1 MVGGLMSIRR
11 ILMNYETISIIRPA
25 AGEDAI
31 SKISERTAE
40 IIGAAGGEIL
50 AVDKWG
56 LKKLAYPIQKEENGY
71 FVYTVFKGNGAGLDE
86 MERIFRIDDNVLKYM
101 TIRLDDSFALPEK
114 KDAEDS
120 TEQEEVEE

>member
-1 MVGGLMSIRR
+1 
-11 ILMNYETISIIRPA
+11 MNYETISIIRPA